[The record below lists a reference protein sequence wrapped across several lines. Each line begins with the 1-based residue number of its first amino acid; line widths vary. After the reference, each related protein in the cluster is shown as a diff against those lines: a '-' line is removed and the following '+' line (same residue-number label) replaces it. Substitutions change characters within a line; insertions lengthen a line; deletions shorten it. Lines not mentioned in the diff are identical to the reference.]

1 MDEMTVKRIENITAE
16 IAPEIRTLAKNIFNN
31 PELGKHEVKACEWQ
45 CQLLSKYGFEAEK
58 GFCDIPTSYKAVY
71 KGKKPG
77 PKIAMLA
84 EYDALPVLGHA
95 CGHNLIASMAV
106 GSGIAMREFADE
118 YGAEIYVIGTPAEET
133 DGAKVPM
140 ANKGA
145 FDEFDVVM
153 MAHPSFKD
161 AESINTI
168 AMRCMQVEFH
178 GKTAHAAAAPQEG
191 INALDAVI
199 NFFNLMNAF
208 RQQTK
213 PDSRIHGVILDGG
226 VAPNIIPDYTRALV
240 YVRAAKMAYVNELH
254 AKLCDC
260 AKGAA
265 IATGCTYDITEPE
278 IAFRDTC
285 SNRYLSRMVAT
296 NLERLEHDVMHIDA
310 KTVIPGS
317 SDLGDVSYRCPAVQ
331 LTCGMN
337 PKGDK
342 TYYAAHTKE
351 FAEHA
356 GSDTAIDNALDF
368 VRAFTMTAVELM
380 TNPEHLKAIK
390 EEFKTVGQETSA
402 DERLPL

>member
-1 MDEMTVKRIENITAE
+1 MENAIVERIDAIVKELD
-16 IAPEIRTLAKNIFNN
+16 PEIRDLAKKIFNN
-31 PELGKHEVKACEWQ
+31 PETGKNEVKACEWQ
-45 CQLLSKYGFEAEK
+45 SELLSKYGFEVEK
-58 GFCDIPTSYKAVY
+58 GFCGIPTSYKAVY

-133 DGAKVPM
+133 DGAKVEM

-145 FDEFDVVM
+145 FDEFDVAM

-161 AESINTI
+161 AESINTV
-168 AMRCMQVEFH
+168 AMRCMGVEFH

-213 PDSRIHGVILDGG
+213 PDARIHGIITDGG

-254 AKLCDC
+254 AKLCDI

-265 IATGCTYDITEPE
+265 LATGCTYEISEPE
-278 IAFRDTC
+278 AAFKDTC
-285 SNRYLSRMVAT
+285 SNRYLSRMVAD
-296 NLERLEHDVMHIDA
+296 NLETIGHEVMRLDA

-317 SDLGDVSYRCPAVQ
+317 SDLGDVSYHCPAVQ

-356 GSDTAIDNALDF
+356 CSDTAIDNALDF
-368 VRAFTMTAVELM
+368 VRAFAMTAFELM
-380 TNPEHLKAIK
+380 TNPEHLSAIK
-390 EEFKTVGQETSA
+390 EEFKTVGQEVSA

>member
-1 MDEMTVKRIENITAE
+1 MEETIIRQVEE
-16 IAPEIRTLAKNIFNN
+16 IVTKIDPEIRKLAKDIFNN
-31 PELGKHEVKACEWQ
+31 PEVGKTEVKACEWQ
-45 CQLLSKYGFEAEK
+45 TQLLSEYGFEIEK
-58 GFCDIPTSYKAVY
+58 GFCDISTSYKAVY

-95 CGHNLIASMAV
+95 CGHNLIAAIAV
-106 GSGIAMREFADE
+106 GSGIAMRQFADE

-133 DGAKVPM
+133 DGAKVAM
-140 ANKGA
+140 AAKGA
-145 FDEFDVVM
+145 FNDFDVAM

-168 AMRCMQVEFH
+168 AMRCLCIEFH
-178 GKTAHAAAAPQEG
+178 GKTAHASAAPQEG

-213 PDSRIHGVILDGG
+213 PDARLHGVILDGG

-240 YVRAAKMAYVNELH
+240 YARAAKMAYVNELCE
-254 AKLCDC
+254 KLVDF

-265 IATGCTYDITEPE
+265 IATGCTYEISEPE
-278 IAFRDTC
+278 AAFKDTC
-285 SNRYLSRMVAT
+285 SNRYLSALVADK
-296 NLERLEHDVMHIDA
+296 LAELDHDVMHIDA

-317 SDLGDVSYRCPAVQ
+317 SDLGDVSYCCPAVQ

-342 TYYAAHTKE
+342 TYYAPHTKE

-368 VRAFTMTAVELM
+368 VKAFTMTAIDLM
-380 TNPEHLKAIK
+380 RDPKHLEMIK
-390 EEFKTVGQETSA
+390 EEFKTVGQEA
-402 DERLPL
+402 GVDERLPL